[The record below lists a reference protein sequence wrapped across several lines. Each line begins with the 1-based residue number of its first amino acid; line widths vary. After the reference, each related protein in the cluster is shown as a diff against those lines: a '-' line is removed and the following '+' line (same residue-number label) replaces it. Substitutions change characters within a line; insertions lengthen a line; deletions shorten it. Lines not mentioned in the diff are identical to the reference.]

1 MNQEKIYSRL
11 IEIETKLAEYDKRF
25 SKIYSELYEYK
36 NKKIK
41 TQIFYSGQIFDS
53 YSLIIDIIKSAKH
66 KILLIDNYADS
77 SVLKMLAKKNKN
89 VEVCLVTLPNTHISN
104 LDILKFNSQYPII
117 KIVRTNKFHDRFI
130 LIDNSL
136 LYHCGASLKDFG
148 KKCFAI
154 NKISDNTFIEFISNI
169 V

>member
-1 MNQEKIYSRL
+1 MNEEKIYSRL
-11 IEIETKLAEYDKRF
+11 VELEAKLNDYDKRF
-25 SKIYSELYEYK
+25 SQLYTELQEYK
-36 NKKIK
+36 NKEIR

-53 YSLIIDIIKSAKH
+53 YSFIIDIIKSAKH

-77 SVLKMLAKKNKN
+77 SVLKMLAKKNEN
-89 VEVCLVTLPNTHISN
+89 VEVCLVTLPNAHISN
-104 LDILKFNSQYPII
+104 LDILKFNGQYPTIR
-117 KIVRTNKFHDRFI
+117 IVRTNKFHDRFI

-154 NKISDNTFIEFISNI
+154 NKISDSNFIEFVSNM

>member
-1 MNQEKIYSRL
+1 MNEEKIYSRL
-11 IEIETKLAEYDKRF
+11 VELEAKLNDYDKRF
-25 SKIYSELYEYK
+25 SQLYTELQEYK
-36 NKKIK
+36 NKEIK

-53 YSLIIDIIKSAKH
+53 YSLIIDIIKSAKQ

-77 SVLKMLAKKNKN
+77 SVLKMLAKKNEN
-89 VEVCLVTLPNTHISN
+89 VEVNLITLPNAHISN
-104 LDILKFNSQYPII
+104 LDILKFNNQYPTI

-154 NKISDNTFIEFISNI
+154 NQISDSNFVEFVSNI